1 MPAEVYF
8 IGMCERMKTGQNRSA
23 VRILILAAVLLAAA
37 AACAALYHH
46 TSKNEE
52 PLTRQG
58 FFFDT
63 SVTVTI
69 YGTKDEELL
78 DGVFAICTDLE
89 NTFSPSL
96 EKSELYQINH
106 REEQHLE
113 VSDDMAAV
121 VRLGIE
127 WYNRTGGKLDF
138 TVAPLIELWDFKAED
153 PQVPDAENIQEA
165 LTHVDGSA
173 VHLDGN
179 RISFDREDIRLDFGA
194 FVKGYA
200 ADKIKAYLTEHGVN
214 SGMIDLG
221 GNILAIGAKPDGS
234 PWKIGIQKPFAAR
247 GETSRVIECA
257 DRSVVSSGVYERY
270 FEQDG
275 VIYSH
280 ILDPDTGYPAETGL
294 WQATI
299 VSESSALGDALST
312 SCMLLGRTAGE
323 RLAKEA
329 GAEAVYYEESAA
341 GQAA

>member
-1 MPAEVYF
+1 
-8 IGMCERMKTGQNRSA
+8 MKTGHNRSA

-37 AACAALYHH
+37 AACAVMYQYV
-46 TSKNEE
+46 SKKEE

-63 SVTVTI
+63 AVTVTI
-69 YGTKDEELL
+69 YGTKDEAIL
-78 DGVFAICTDLE
+78 DGVFSICTDLE

-96 EKSELYQINH
+96 EGSELYRINH
-106 REEQHLE
+106 RDSQQME
-113 VSDDMAAV
+113 VSDDMAEV
-121 VRLGIE
+121 VKLGIQ
-127 WYNRTGGKLDF
+127 WYTLTGGKLDF
-138 TVAPLIELWDFKAED
+138 TVAPLLALWDFKAED
-153 PQVPDAENIQEA
+153 PHVPDAESIEEA
-165 LTHVDGSA
+165 LAHVDGSA
-173 VHLDGN
+173 VHLEGN
-179 RISFDREDIRLDFGA
+179 IISFDREDIQLDFGA

-200 ADKIKAYLTEHGVN
+200 ADRIKEYLKEQGVS

-247 GETSRVIECA
+247 NETSRVLECT

-280 ILDPDTGYPAETGL
+280 ILDPDTGYPVENGL

-312 SCMLLGRTAGE
+312 SCMLLGRTEGE
-323 RLAKEA
+323 RLAEET
-329 GAEAVYYEESAA
+329 GAEAVYWEESDI
-341 GQAA
+341 